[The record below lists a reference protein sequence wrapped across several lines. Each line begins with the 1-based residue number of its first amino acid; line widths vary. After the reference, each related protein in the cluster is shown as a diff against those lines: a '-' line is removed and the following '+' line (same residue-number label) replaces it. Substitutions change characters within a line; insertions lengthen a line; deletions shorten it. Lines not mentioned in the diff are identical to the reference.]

1 MTFEELKAFTKDMDL
16 ESLGVSLG
24 KPVKRIDFMSCF
36 QDGDQWVMLGAND
49 SLKVFEKRG
58 TEEEII
64 GIMFGY
70 IKLRR
75 RFLAH

>member
-1 MTFEELKAFTKDMDL
+1 
-16 ESLGVSLG
+16 
-24 KPVKRIDFMSCF
+24 MSCF